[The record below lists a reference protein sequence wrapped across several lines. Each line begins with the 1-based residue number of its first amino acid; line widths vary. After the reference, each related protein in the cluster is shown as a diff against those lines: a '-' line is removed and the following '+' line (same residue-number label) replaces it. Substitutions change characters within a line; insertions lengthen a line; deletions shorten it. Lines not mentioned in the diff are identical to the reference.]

1 MTQELRPGKNRF
13 KTFVIK
19 LAFFFLGRAAQI
31 VSKVD
36 PDIQNET
43 ARWPE
48 NYLILYKVLPKGPR
62 MALARNRQG
71 HLEYRGSKVREEEAD
86 LTVTIKNIKSAFMVF
101 TFQMGMN
108 QAYAQNRLS
117 VRGDIPTA
125 MSQMRV
131 LNLVQAYMLP
141 EFVVKPVIM
150 KMPKIR
156 PVKKH
161 FCRGLI
167 YFFGIPFGI

>member
-1 MTQELRPGKNRF
+1 MTKTLSPGRNRF

-19 LAFFFLGRAAQI
+19 LMFFLLGRAAQI

-36 PDIQNET
+36 DNIRNEI

-48 NYLILYKVLPKGPR
+48 DYMILYKVLPKGPR
-62 MALARNRQG
+62 MALARNRKG
-71 HLEYRGSKVREEEAD
+71 HLEYRGSKVKESDAD
-86 LTVTIKNIKSAFMVF
+86 LTVALKNVESAFLVF

-125 MSQMRV
+125 MSHMRI
-131 LNLVQAYMLP
+131 LTLILTYMLP
-141 EFVVKPVIM
+141 RFVVKRFAM
-150 KMPKIR
+150 KVPEIR

-161 FCRGLI
+161 VYRGLI
-167 YFFGIPFGI
+167 YLFGIPFGI